1 MYFKRMLGKTEITVM
16 PRVMK
21 KRIFYCPACA
31 ERLYLSPR
39 TKILER
45 GDPDYEKYSRLHGK
59 HIIGKIELTEY
70 DFKCLSRECSAYDK
84 PVSYDEQCVIAE
96 IQKSVGTKILSQEII
111 EANFEKANEALSRK
125 KKNQCILGAVL
136 GAIGVVLISYYF
148 LKTGNFQIKFYL

>member
-1 MYFKRMLGKTEITVM
+1 MYFKRMLGKTEIIVM

-39 TKILER
+39 TKILAR

-111 EANFEKANEALSRK
+111 EANYEKVIAVLARK
-125 KKNQCILGAVL
+125 KKKQRIIGAV
-136 GAIGVVLISYYF
+136 IGMTACVLIGYYF
-148 LKTGNFQIKFYL
+148 LKTGNFKLYF

>member
-1 MYFKRMLGKTEITVM
+1 MYFKRMLGKTEIIVM

-39 TKILER
+39 TKILEC

-111 EANFEKANEALSRK
+111 EANYEKVIAVLARK
-125 KKNQCILGAVL
+125 KKKQRIIGAV
-136 GAIGVVLISYYF
+136 IGMTACVLIGYYF
-148 LKTGNFQIKFYL
+148 LKTGNFKLYF

>member
-59 HIIGKIELTEY
+59 HMIGKIELTEY
-70 DFKCLSRECSAYDK
+70 DFKCLSRDCSAYDK

-96 IQKSVGTKILSQEII
+96 VQKSVGTRLLSQEII
-111 EANFEKANEALSRK
+111 EANYEKVIAVLARK
-125 KKNQCILGAVL
+125 KKKQRIIGAV
-136 GAIGVVLISYYF
+136 IGMTACVLIGYYF
-148 LKTGNFQIKFYL
+148 LKTGNFKLYF

>member
-1 MYFKRMLGKTEITVM
+1 MYFKRMLGKTEIIVM

-84 PVSYDEQCVIAE
+84 PVTYDEQCVIAE
-96 IQKSVGTKILSQEII
+96 VQKSVGTRLLSQEII
-111 EANFEKANEALSRK
+111 EANYEKVIAVLARK
-125 KKNQCILGAVL
+125 KKKQRIIGAV
-136 GAIGVVLISYYF
+136 IGMTACVLIGYYF
-148 LKTGNFQIKFYL
+148 LKTGNFKLYF